1 MYHYIII
8 NYIEFW
14 KNVPHRNEKPLDVE
28 KVETI
33 IHLFNLRRCFNLG
46 FEFLYFDLLIL
57 KS

>member
-1 MYHYIII
+1 MRHYIVI
-8 NYIEFW
+8 NYVEFW
-14 KNVPHRNEKPLDVE
+14 KNVPRRNEKPLDVV

-33 IHLFNLRRCFNLG
+33 IHLFNLRRYFKFW